1 LHTAFTLVELPID
14 KLDSTE
20 LAEVRIVSKRKRFA
34 FTLVELLVVIAIIGI
49 LVALLLPA
57 VQAARESA
65 RRSQCM
71 NNLKQIG
78 IALQNYHSAH
88 KTFPMGA
95 AFQEGTTWSGFLLPY
110 MEENALAD
118 LLTTDP
124 KIQHFYYHTDA
135 NYTSAVAPYQNVT
148 ALDTV
153 IPTMRCPTNNL
164 PEHMPDRG
172 HVAGHFVRRRSPAS
186 YIACASGIVDNPSNW
201 QLFPFGRAPGE
212 FHGWMEQLDGV
223 MYGVYVRD
231 PPLPGASP
239 RTYGRSLVSIAK
251 ITDGTSKTVA
261 VGEAVFDVGRQSQT
275 GSDGY
280 ARGEP
285 RSGGTDGAGQR
296 KDHWAI
302 GSDSIG
308 AAEVSDPSEALGSTG
323 CPPNLH
329 KSSEAVGKCGG
340 SGSFESMIAS
350 DDEDGETLA
359 SGAHTVGCYDCF
371 GLQISFSSNHPGMTQ
386 VVMCDGSVQAIEE
399 DVDLEVW
406 NNMGTRGDKFPIQ

>member
-1 LHTAFTLVELPID
+1 MRIHSSSATGNF
-14 KLDSTE
+14 DSARASGDRRLT
-20 LAEVRIVSKRKRFA
+20 RG

-78 IALQNYHSAH
+78 IALQNYHSAK

-110 MEENALAD
+110 MEETALAD
-118 LLTTDP
+118 LLRTDVNTP
-124 KIQHFYYHTDA
+124 HFYYHTDPA
-135 NYTSAVAPYQNVT
+135 YTTVVDPYRNVT

-153 IPTMRCPTNNL
+153 IPTMRCPTLNL

-172 HVAGHFVRRRSPAS
+172 HVGGHYVRGRSPAS
-186 YIACASGIVDNPSNW
+186 YIACASGIVDNQSNW
-201 QLFPFGRAPGE
+201 QLFSGNLPGE

-223 MYGVYVRD
+223 MYGVYVRQ
-231 PPLPGASP
+231 PPLPGASTK
-239 RTYGRSLVSIAK
+239 TYGTGLVSIAK

-261 VGEAVFDVGRQSQT
+261 VGEAVFDVGRVGRT
-275 GSDGY
+275 GPDGY

-285 RSGGTDGAGQR
+285 RSGGTDGTGQR

-329 KSSEAVGKCGG
+329 KSTLAVGRCDGTD
-340 SGSFESMIAS
+340 SGSFEGAS
-350 DDEDGETLA
+350 QVARNAEDEIA
-359 SGAHTVGCYDCF
+359 SGAHTVGCFDCF

-386 VVMCDGSVQAIEE
+386 VVMCDGSVQTIQEDIDIEI
-399 DVDLEVW
+399 W
-406 NNMGTRGDKFPIQ
+406 NHMGTRSDKFRF